1 MKGRLSMLEVNNL
14 SVDVEDKHI
23 VKDISFTVKPGEI
36 VALLGPNG
44 SGKST
49 IAYALAGHPKYDVVQ
64 GKIILDAKDITK
76 AKPHERAKQ
85 GLFLG
90 FQHPQ
95 EISGVTVTNFLRMA
109 VKAKTG
115 KEQHVMEFYQ
125 QLKDKMKDLKMD
137 EQFALRYVN
146 EGFSGG
152 EKKRLEVLQLHVL
165 QPKFAILDEQD
176 SGLDS
181 TAMKTIAGLLKEII
195 KENNIGVLLIS
206 HYQKFLHYLKPDRV
220 LVLKQ
225 GKLVKEGNASLIDEI
240 EKKGFDGI

>member
-1 MKGRLSMLEVNNL
+1 MKGRLNMLEVKNL
-14 SVDVEDKHI
+14 SVDVEGKSI
-23 VKDISFTVKPGEI
+23 VRDINLNIKPGEV

-49 IAYALAGHPKYDVVQ
+49 IAYALAGHPKYSVVR
-64 GKIILDAKDITK
+64 GNVILDGNDITQ
-76 AKPHERAKQ
+76 AKPHERAKK

-109 VKAKTG
+109 VKARTG
-115 KEQHVMEFYQ
+115 KEPHVMEFYQ
-125 QLKDKMKDLKMD
+125 QLKEKMKDLKMD

-165 QPKFAILDEQD
+165 QPKFAVLDEVDAGIDTQ
-176 SGLDS
+176 SLKT
-181 TAMKTIAGLLKEII
+181 TADLLKRVVDED
-195 KENNIGVLLIS
+195 KIGVLLIS

-225 GKLVKEGNASLIDEI
+225 GRIVKVGDASLIDEI

>member
-1 MKGRLSMLEVNNL
+1 MLKVHAL
-14 SVDVEDKHI
+14 SVDVEGKEI
-23 VKDISFTVKPGEI
+23 VRDISFTIAPGEI

-49 IAYALAGHPKYDVVQ
+49 VAYALAGHPKYIITQ
-64 GKIILDAKDITK
+64 GAITLDGKDITQ

-109 VKAKTG
+109 MKARTG
-115 KEQHVMEFYQ
+115 KEHHVMEFYE
-125 QLKDKMKDLKMD
+125 QLKEKMKDLRMD

-176 SGLDS
+176 SGLDT
-181 TAMKTIAGLLKEII
+181 TAMKTVAELLKKII
-195 KENNIGVLLIS
+195 KENHIGVLLIS

-220 LVLKQ
+220 LVMRQ
-225 GKLVKEGNASLIDEI
+225 GNIAKEGDDSLIDEI